1 VGILA
6 PSSRPTTPRYIYTTA
21 FLNRRPRP
29 ITPTEAWKRDLANCS
44 ITNTRAAERAAGG
57 TLHGDMVDRHNK
69 MREGRKKRREKKR
82 EERKT
87 KWKRRVRGDVVAWLK
102 AKLSHKK

>member
-1 VGILA
+1 
-6 PSSRPTTPRYIYTTA
+6 
-21 FLNRRPRP
+21 
-29 ITPTEAWKRDLANCS
+29 
-44 ITNTRAAERAAGG
+44 
-57 TLHGDMVDRHNK
+57 LHGDMVDRHNK

-82 EERKT
+82 EERKK